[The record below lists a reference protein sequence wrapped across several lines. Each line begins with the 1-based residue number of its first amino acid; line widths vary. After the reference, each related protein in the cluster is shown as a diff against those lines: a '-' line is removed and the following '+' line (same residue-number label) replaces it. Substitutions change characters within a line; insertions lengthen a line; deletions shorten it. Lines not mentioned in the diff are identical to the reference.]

1 MPVKDALSSLGEV
14 LTNFSDEQLRLAIEE
29 SNVASKRVFV
39 ILDDDPTGSQTVH
52 DIPVITDWSRESIE
66 WGFKQGVNAFF
77 ILTNSRSLSKID
89 AEKLV
94 AEVVKI
100 VSTVAAELQ
109 STYSFFLRGDSTL
122 RGHFLQEIEIVKIAK
137 RLESSRKQIVI
148 FAPAYFEAGRITR
161 GDSQLVWQDD
171 SWVPVSETDYSR
183 DSNFGYKNSNLEEY
197 IQEKSKGSKSIKTQA
212 LSLESIRTQ
221 SPSELAESL
230 INASPETMFIIN
242 AEESRDLAIISL
254 AATIAESAGVEI
266 IYMGAP
272 SLVSVR
278 IANSQRDPLVAN
290 ELFDKSSKEGR
301 GLIVV
306 GSHVSLTSLQVL
318 QLRELLPPENFVEL
332 DIAPLL
338 DVKTRENE
346 VSRCI
351 NELKKI
357 LVTDE
362 AVLVTSRQEVK
373 GNGDLSTIGIS
384 QLVANAVVDIS
395 NGALK
400 ESQISWILA
409 KGGITSND
417 ILTKV
422 ARMKRATVLGQLF
435 PGIVSVWAPSSESNT
450 ESQNQSSNFPVIVFA
465 GNVGGQDS
473 LKDAVAI
480 LKEARK

>member
-1 MPVKDALSSLGEV
+1 MPTTEALSSLDEAI
-14 LTNFSDEQLRLAIEE
+14 NHFSDEELRLAIAE
-29 SNVASKRVFV
+29 SNVGSGRVFV

-52 DIPVITDWSRESIE
+52 DIPVITDWSRASIE

-77 ILTNSRSLSKID
+77 ILTNSRSLSKTD
-89 AEKLV
+89 AAKLV
-94 AEVVKI
+94 TEVVKN
-100 VSTVAAELQ
+100 VSTIATELQ

-122 RGHFLQEIEIVKIAK
+122 RGHFLQEIEIAK
-137 RLESSRKQIVI
+137 SAKQLESSRKQIVI

-161 GDSQLVWQDD
+161 ADTQLVWQNDV
-171 SWVPVSETDYSR
+171 WMPVSETDYSR
-183 DSNFGYKNSNLEEY
+183 DSNFGYKNSNLEDY
-197 IQEKSKGSKSIKTQA
+197 IQEKSQGGKSIKTQA

-221 SPSELAESL
+221 SPSKLAENL
-230 INASPETMFIIN
+230 INAAPETMFIIN
-242 AEESRDLAIISL
+242 AEESRDLAIVSL
-254 AATIAESAGVEI
+254 AAAIAESAGLEI

-278 IANSQRDPLVAN
+278 IANSRRDPLVAD
-290 ELFDKSSKEGR
+290 ELFKESSEERR

-318 QLRELLPPENFVEL
+318 QLREFLPPQNFVEL

-338 DVKTRENE
+338 DDKTRADE

-351 NELKKI
+351 DELRKI
-357 LVTDE
+357 LKTDE
-362 AVLVTSRQEVK
+362 AVLVTSRQEVT
-373 GNGDLSTIGIS
+373 GNENLSTISIS
-384 QLVANAVVDIS
+384 QLIANAVVEIS

-435 PGIVSVWAPSSESNT
+435 PGIVSVWAPSSESQN
-450 ESQNQSSNFPVIVFA
+450 ESNNFPVIVFA

-473 LKDAVAI
+473 LKDAVTI
-480 LKEARK
+480 LRGVRK

>member
-1 MPVKDALSSLGEV
+1 MPTTAALSSLDEV
-14 LTNFSDEQLRLAIEE
+14 IGDFSDEELRLAIAE
-29 SNVASKRVFV
+29 SNVGSGRVFV

-77 ILTNSRSLSKID
+77 ILTNSRSLSKTD
-89 AEKLV
+89 AAKLV
-94 AEVVKI
+94 TEVVKN
-100 VSTVAAELQ
+100 VSTIATELQ
-109 STYSFFLRGDSTL
+109 STFSFFLRGDSTL
-122 RGHFLQEIEIVKIAK
+122 RGHFLQEIEIAK
-137 RLESSRKQIVI
+137 SAKQLESSRKQIVI

-161 GDSQLVWQDD
+161 ADTQLVWQNQA
-171 SWVPVSETDYSR
+171 WVPVSETDYSR
-183 DSNFGYKNSNLEEY
+183 DSNFGYKNSNLEDY
-197 IQEKSKGSKSIKTQA
+197 IQEKSQGGKSIKTQA
-212 LSLESIRTQ
+212 ISLESIRTQ
-221 SPSELAESL
+221 SPSKLAENL
-230 INASPETMFIIN
+230 INAAPETMFIIN
-242 AEESRDLAIISL
+242 AEESRDLAILSL
-254 AATIAESAGVEI
+254 AAAIAESAGIEI

-278 IANSQRDPLVAN
+278 IANSRRDPLVAD
-290 ELFDKSSKEGR
+290 ELFKESSEERR

-318 QLRELLPPENFVEL
+318 QLREFLPSQNFVEL

-338 DVKTRENE
+338 DDKTRADE

-351 NELKKI
+351 NELRKI
-357 LVTDE
+357 LKTDE
-362 AVLVTSRQEVK
+362 AVLVTSRQEVL
-373 GNGDLSTIGIS
+373 GNENLSTISIS
-384 QLVANAVVDIS
+384 QLIANAVVEIS

-435 PGIVSVWAPSSESNT
+435 PGIVSVWAPSSESQN
-450 ESQNQSSNFPVIVFA
+450 ESNKFPVIVFA

-473 LKDAVAI
+473 LKDAVTI
-480 LKEARK
+480 LRGVRK

>member
-1 MPVKDALSSLGEV
+1 MPTTAALSSLDEV
-14 LTNFSDEQLRLAIEE
+14 IGDFSDEELRLAIAE
-29 SNVASKRVFV
+29 SNVGSGRVFV

-77 ILTNSRSLSKID
+77 ILTNSRSLSKTD
-89 AEKLV
+89 AAKLV
-94 AEVVKI
+94 TEVVKN
-100 VSTVAAELQ
+100 VSTIATELQ

-122 RGHFLQEIEIVKIAK
+122 RGHFLQEIEIAK
-137 RLESSRKQIVI
+137 SAKQLESSRKQIVI

-161 GDSQLVWQDD
+161 ADTQLVWQNQA
-171 SWVPVSETDYSR
+171 WVPVSETDYSR
-183 DSNFGYKNSNLEEY
+183 DSNFGYKNSNLEDY
-197 IQEKSKGSKSIKTQA
+197 IQEKSEGGKSIKTQA
-212 LSLESIRTQ
+212 ISLESIRTQ
-221 SPSELAESL
+221 SPSKLAENL
-230 INASPETMFIIN
+230 INAAPETMFIIN
-242 AEESRDLAIISL
+242 AEESRDLAILSL
-254 AATIAESAGVEI
+254 AAAIAESAGIEI

-278 IANSQRDPLVAN
+278 IANSRRDPLVAD
-290 ELFDKSSKEGR
+290 ELFKESSEERR

-318 QLRELLPPENFVEL
+318 QLRELLPPQNFVEL

-338 DVKTRENE
+338 DDKTRADE

-351 NELKKI
+351 NELRKI

-362 AVLVTSRQEVK
+362 AVLVTSRQEVL
-373 GNGDLSTIGIS
+373 GNGNLSTLSIS
-384 QLVANAVVDIS
+384 QLIANAVVEIS
-395 NGALK
+395 NGALN
-400 ESQISWILA
+400 ENQISWILA

-435 PGIVSVWAPSSESNT
+435 PGIVSVWAPSSESQN
-450 ESQNQSSNFPVIVFA
+450 ESNKFPVIVFA

-473 LKDAVAI
+473 LKDAVTV
-480 LKEARK
+480 LRGVRK